1 MRVYPAIDL
10 KEGKAVRLL
19 QGRME
24 DATVYAENPEEVALG
39 FKEQGAAFLHIVDLD
54 GAFAGRPVNDLVIRE
69 LVKSSRLRVQVGGG
83 IRSLERIEELLN
95 LGVERVILGTVA
107 VRNPGLVEEAVARY
121 SDAIVVG
128 IDAKEGRVAVQGWAE
143 TTELQAIDLA
153 LRMKEVGVKHLVFT
167 DISRDGMLQGPNIQS
182 TVELARL
189 SGLQVIASGGV
200 SRLEDLLKLRAEASQ
215 GVTIEGVIIGKALYS
230 GAFTLSEA
238 LNHVSSPAIQSKS
251 PSDKNFLTKGDK
263 GGGSC

>member
-10 KEGKAVRLL
+10 KDGKAVRLL

-24 DATVYAENPEEVALG
+24 DATIYAENPVEVALS
-39 FKEQGAAFLHIVDLD
+39 FKEQGASFLHVVDLD
-54 GAFAGRPVNDLVIRE
+54 GAFAGRPVNDSVIRE
-69 LVKSSRLRVQVGGG
+69 LVKSSRLSVQVGGG
-83 IRSLERIEELLN
+83 IRSLDRIEELLN

-107 VRNPGLVEEAVARY
+107 VRDPELVQKAVERY
-121 SDAIVVG
+121 SEAIVVG
-128 IDAKEGRVAVQGWAE
+128 IDAKDGRVAVQGWAE
-143 TTELQAIDLA
+143 TTELNALDLA
-153 LRMKEVGVKHLVFT
+153 LKMKDVGVNHLVFT

-182 TVELARL
+182 TVELART

-200 SRLEDLLKLRAEASQ
+200 SRLDDLLRLQEEANQ

-238 LNHVSSPAIQSKS
+238 LQVVMTAVNQDGQSEKS
-251 PSDKNFLTKGDK
+251 LKESRFLKREEF
-263 GGGSC
+263 